1 MSKKLPIFLVT
12 LSAIF
17 WGSNFTVGKIIVE
30 NLPPFVAAAI
40 RFSIAS
46 LLIAPLVFF
55 LEPITAIKT
64 AIKRNWFVYLIM
76 GILGIVGFNGLFFLG
91 LKYTTP
97 VNGSLIM
104 GTNPLVTM
112 LLAAIFLKEPMHR
125 GQRIGVLFSLLGV
138 LMVITNGALTQLLEL
153 KIAAGDAIIMTANI
167 CWASYGVIGRR
178 YLCDSKPLVTT
189 ATTMVI
195 GTIALLVIGSFQMNF
210 AQFLNQS
217 PQLYLSLLYIAL
229 CGTVL
234 AYLFWNYGMNHL
246 GVGTTSVFFNLVP
259 VVTVIMSILSG
270 QSMTVTQLCS
280 GLLVI
285 IGVLLS
291 TRVIKLPFLN

>member
-30 NLPPFVAAAI
+30 HLPPFVAAAI

-46 LLIAPLVFF
+46 LLIVPLVLF
-55 LEPITAIKT
+55 LEPITAIKI
-64 AIKRNWFVYLIM
+64 AIQRNWRIYITM
-76 GILGIVGFNGLFFLG
+76 GLLGVVGFNGLFFLG

-112 LLAAIFLKEPMHR
+112 LLACIFLKEPMHA
-125 GQRIGVLFSLLGV
+125 GQRVGVLFSLIGV
-138 LMVITNGALTQLLEL
+138 LMVITNGALTQLLHL
-153 KIAAGDAIIMTANI
+153 KIATGDAIIMAANI
-167 CWASYGVIGRR
+167 CWASYGVMGRL
-178 YLCDSKPLVTT
+178 YLNDSKPLLTT

-195 GTIALLVIGSFQMNF
+195 GSMALLIIASFQINPS
-210 AQFLNQS
+210 QLLHQS
-217 PQLYLSLLYIAL
+217 TQLYVSLLYIAI

-234 AYLFWNYGMNHL
+234 AYLFWNFGINHL

-259 VVTVIMSILSG
+259 VVTVIMAMLSG
-270 QSMTVTQLCS
+270 QSMTLLQLFS

-285 IGVLLS
+285 VGVLLS